1 MDEKSQRQLNMIL
14 SWGLATGML
23 ASSLSL
29 AAKVFKENR
38 DTLETKKLEK
48 KLRNYTEP
56 EEVVEVEPEEISAA
70 SDRLD
75 PKKRER
81 LLVKQASMPDSVA
94 NALSVV
100 LAMAMAGGGA
110 WGTSK
115 LYNYIKRNELE
126 SEEEETRKRYLNKIY
141 LSQKLEEL
149 EKEDKKPMFRYAS
162 EGIKKTAAGTGIDEL
177 LAGIML
183 LLGGSGLAAALYGRS
198 YMAKKFPKLK
208 HESLEED
215 FTADLSSADRIA
227 RKIKFVEKGKRD
239 EGDSELGTFEKA
251 ASCFEPDLNAA
262 VVKIAADM
270 EQATGDFHG
279 INDVVD
285 CVALGQAENL
295 KQCATL
301 SDMMDYATEYMK
313 SNVKVASETDKALAR
328 LYIGLDPIMSEIFVP
343 NAIVEMQNRVP
354 SIVKQASELTDTQ
367 ATEALVSLLLTH
379 SADMADAMQKCASEV
394 LTDEEHKDCLD
405 HADRLL
411 EHDLLGEYLMR
422 EREW

>member
-1 MDEKSQRQLNMIL
+1 M
-14 SWGLATGML
+14 
-23 ASSLSL
+23 
-29 AAKVFKENR
+29 
-38 DTLETKKLEK
+38 
-48 KLRNYTEP
+48 
-56 EEVVEVEPEEISAA
+56 
-70 SDRLD
+70 
-75 PKKRER
+75 
-81 LLVKQASMPDSVA
+81 A
-94 NALSVV
+94 NALSVI
-100 LAMAMAGGGA
+100 LALGAAGAGA

-115 LYNYIKRNELE
+115 LYNLYKRGELE
-126 SEEEETRKRYLNKIY
+126 KQEEEAKKHYLNKIY
-141 LSQKLEEL
+141 ITQKLEEL
-149 EKEDKKPMFRYAS
+149 DKEDKKPMFRYAS
-162 EGIKKTAAGTGIDEL
+162 EGFTKVATGDVLDKSMSLLYTL
-177 LAGIML
+177 LASSAI
-183 LLGGSGLAAALYGRS
+183 AAALYGRN
-198 YMAKKFPKLK
+198 YMAKRYPKMK
-208 HESLEED
+208 HDPIDED
-215 FTADLSSADRIA
+215 LAADLTAADRVV

-239 EGDSELGTFEKA
+239 EEDSELGTFEKA

-295 KQCATL
+295 KQRNTL

-313 SNVKVASETDKALAR
+313 NNVKVASDTDKALAR

-343 NAIVEMQNRVP
+343 NTIVEMQSRVP
-354 SIVKQASELTDTQ
+354 SIVKQASELTDAQ

-394 LTDEEHKDCLD
+394 LTDEEHKDCLE

-411 EHDLLGEYLMR
+411 EHDILGEYLMR